1 MPHHND
7 TPPEFEGQWSH
18 SFGNN
23 MKRFC
28 LNRHNE
34 AINVAMLDW
43 SVRHV
48 RLKGLWQLKWN
59 RDYDE
64 AGPWTRAGGAVPEN
78 WPEWMQYLP
87 D

>member
-1 MPHHND
+1 
-7 TPPEFEGQWSH
+7 
-18 SFGNN
+18 

-48 RLKGLWQLKWN
+48 RLKRLWQMKWN
-59 RDYDE
+59 REYDE
-64 AGPWTRAGGAVPEN
+64 LGPWTRAGGVMPED
-78 WPEWMQYLP
+78 WPEWMRYLP